1 MASNIVVLGFKNQYG
16 AEVQLEDIQKW
27 QQEALIEL
35 EDAVI
40 ATRSPGSDVQIEQ
53 THKQGGRFALRGGGA
68 GLLAGLLL
76 GGPILGLV
84 GGVAAGGIAGALKDY
99 GLDDTFVKEVSRWV
113 QPGTSALFLLVKEAK
128 ADEVLEK
135 LRPHGAIVLQA
146 HSPPSR
152 KSAFGRRW
160 PKKSIT
166 NYRQERRK
174 DHDGKHHL

>member
-1 MASNIVVLGFKNQYG
+1 MANIVVLGFENQYG
-16 AEVQLEDIQKW
+16 AEAMLEDIQKW
-27 QQEALIEL
+27 QEEGLIEL

-40 ATRSPGSDVQIEQ
+40 ASRGVGGDVQIEQ

-99 GLDDTFVKEVSRWV
+99 GLDDKFIKEVSQWV
-113 QPGTSALFLLVKEAK
+113 QPETSALFLLVKEAK

-135 LRPHGAIVLQA
+135 LHSYGAIVLTTTLAPEQEKRLRQA
-146 HSPPSR
+146 V
-152 KSAFGRRW
+152 AG
-160 PKKSIT
+160 
-166 NYRQERRK
+166 EE
-174 DHDGKHHL
+174 

>member
-1 MASNIVVLGFKNQYG
+1 MANIVVLGFENQYG
-16 AEVQLEDIQKW
+16 AEAMLEDIQKW
-27 QQEALIEL
+27 QEEGLIEL

-40 ATRSPGSDVQIEQ
+40 ASRGVGGDVQIEQ

-99 GLDDTFVKEVSRWV
+99 GLDDKFIKEVSQWV
-113 QPGTSALFLLVKEAK
+113 QPETSALFLLVKEAK

-135 LRPHGAIVLQA
+135 LRSHEASVLKTTLAPEQEKRLRQTLA
-146 HSPPSR
+146 EEE
-152 KSAFGRRW
+152 
-160 PKKSIT
+160 
-166 NYRQERRK
+166 YR
-174 DHDGKHHL
+174 